1 MAIKPFLPDES
12 LAAISRQLPLP
23 REILR
28 VATLGNRTAREA
40 FVRLWLT
47 EGCPQAFG
55 RCPLLWEEV
64 RAWLSRY
71 REEHEQDDPAATHV
85 QIVRLRLLGGTLVP
99 REEFF

>member
-1 MAIKPFLPDES
+1 MQRYDLLVDGE
-12 LAAISRQLPLP
+12 
-23 REILR
+23 
-28 VATLGNRTAREA
+28 REA
-40 FVRLWLT
+40 RVK
-47 EGCPQAFG
+47 G
-55 RCPLLWEEV
+55 EEAV